1 MKINKF
7 PRKGVTLVLGCRQ
20 HLRKN
25 TSFREASVTF
35 LHKMP
40 RKLERWQWEKGELV
54 TGQWDGEG
62 MGQSS
67 EASCLAST
75 SLGLALDGQ
84 GTEAHSGAG
93 ESLLL

>member
-7 PRKGVTLVLGCRQ
+7 PSKGVTLVLGCHQ

-25 TSFREASVTF
+25 RSFREASVTF
-35 LHKMP
+35 LHKML

-54 TGQWDGEG
+54 TGQLDGEG

-75 SLGLALDGQ
+75 SLGLSLDSL
-84 GTEAHSGAG
+84 GTEAHSKAG
-93 ESLLL
+93 ESRLL